1 MIYLYM
7 YCFIYS
13 KSKFVCK
20 FYNNLTNSYT
30 FDLFITFLTVIC
42 LRFVRIV
49 EDQNLEIISLLQD
62 FIISLIEK

>member
-20 FYNNLTNSYT
+20 FNNNFTIFYT
-30 FDLFITFLTVIC
+30 FDLFITILTQYIC
-42 LRFVRIV
+42 LRPVHII
-49 EDQNLEIISLLQD
+49 EEQNLEIIS
-62 FIISLIEK
+62 